1 MGLHWGLYVLSC
13 IMFDLRWIPLPI
25 FWGSKKVH
33 CGVLW
38 RYSLYTLRVK
48 GDTKARNSN
57 SKIPQVSFNA
67 ARPSFTARI
76 CSLLVVSFTPIITS
90 LTLAVGRILACY
102 ANGGATKNMTTEKD
116 FGDLLGKIW
125 SLFGALSQRIFII
138 FWDQLCWV

>member
-1 MGLHWGLYVLSC
+1 MVGSPEKKLDKPINLQKAIKWGYIGAYTFCHVLC
-13 IMFDLRWIPLPI
+13 LICVEYLCPF
-25 FWGSKKVH
+25 FEGQKKVH

-38 RYSLYTLRVK
+38 RDSLYTLRVK

-102 ANGGATKNMTTEKD
+102 ANGGATKNMSTEKD
-116 FGDLLGKIW
+116 FGDLLGKI
-125 SLFGALSQRIFII
+125 
-138 FWDQLCWV
+138 

>member
-25 FWGSKKVH
+25 FWGSKKSSLWGTMAVQPVH
-33 CGVLW
+33 PASQRWHQGKKLKFQNTAGVLQ
-38 RYSLYTLRVK
+38 RSEAFFHCQ
-48 GDTKARNSN
+48 D
-57 SKIPQVSFNA
+57 
-67 ARPSFTARI
+67 
-76 CSLLVVSFTPIITS
+76 LLVAGGF
-90 LTLAVGRILACY
+90 LHANHHLADAGCRILACY